1 MLPGGSSP
9 TKGRQ
14 KGNNQMEKEL
24 TLHVEELEAR
34 IAPSI
39 ALTNPAGNL
48 PQGSGAENGQA
59 IDYENPAG
67 HAPAGWNK

>member
-1 MLPGGSSP
+1 
-9 TKGRQ
+9 
-14 KGNNQMEKEL
+14 MEKEL